1 MTAKG
6 GLTVA
11 KYTVGVDFGTLSGR
25 ALLVDAENG
34 RELADA
40 VMEYPHGVMDRTLCN
55 TGEALPANF
64 ALQHPADY
72 LEVLANVIPAVLEK
86 GGVDAASVVGLGID
100 FTSCTLLSVDGAG
113 TPLCFL
119 PEFEQTPLAY
129 AILWKHHA
137 AKKYADRLAEVA
149 KARGEAFLARCG
161 GKVDDEWTFA
171 KMYQVMAEAPAV
183 YAAADRFLEGG
194 DWLVQT
200 LTGTRVRSY
209 HFAAYKSHFV
219 AGVGYPKKEYLD
231 AVDPKFGDTVLRKL
245 DGELLL
251 YGEKAGALRAEY
263 AGRLGLCA
271 GTAVAVAMPD
281 GHAAGTAVGLS
292 RAGDMFAVLG
302 TSGCFMAVGDRD
314 AAVPGICGTVKD
326 GIVPGFY
333 GYEAGLCS
341 LGDHFAF
348 AAANLTSPAYARE
361 AAARGIG
368 MLALL
373 LEKAAM
379 KKPGESGLL
388 ALNWFNGN
396 RSILVN
402 SDLSG
407 CFVGLTQATAPE
419 DMLRALLEATAFG
432 ARNIIE
438 NFEQN
443 GVAIG
448 RIIATG
454 GIARKD
460 PFTMQLYADVLG
472 RPITVTKTAQAPALG
487 AAIGAAVAAG
497 AYATPGEAILRMH
510 AGADRIY
517 TPNGASFAV
526 YSDLYAEYKRLH
538 DYFGRGNNNVMARL
552 RALAAAQ
559 KGN

>member
-1 MTAKG
+1 MTVKG

-11 KYTVGVDFGTLSGR
+11 KYTIGVDFGTLSGR

-40 VMEYPHGVMDRTLCN
+40 VMEYPHGVMDREFCA
-55 TGEALPANF
+55 TGETLPANF

-72 LEVLANVIPAVLEK
+72 LQVLENVIPAVLEK
-86 GGVDAASVVGLGID
+86 AGVNAADVVGLGID
-100 FTSCTLLSVDGAG
+100 FTSCTLLSVDSAG
-113 TPLCFL
+113 TPLCLL

-137 AKKYADRLAEVA
+137 AKKYADRLTKVA
-149 KARGEAFLARCG
+149 RARNEAFLARCG

-219 AGVGYPKKEYLD
+219 AGTGYPKKEYFD
-231 AVDPKFGDTVLRKL
+231 AVDPKFGDTVLQKL

-251 YGEKAGALRAEY
+251 YGERAGALCAEY
-263 AGRLGLCA
+263 AKKLGLCA

-314 AAVPGICGTVKD
+314 AKVPGICGTVKD

-368 MLALL
+368 MLPLL
-373 LEKAAM
+373 LEKAAA

-443 GVAIG
+443 GVSIG

-497 AYATPGEAILRMH
+497 VHATPTEGIERMH
-510 AGADRIY
+510 ADADRIY

-538 DYFGRGNNNVMARL
+538 DYFGRGDNNVMARL